1 MGVPL
6 NPIAIKKAMDVKNWV
21 DKHPLKCTST
31 FVDVQKSKDGKS
43 YLAVFEFGFA
53 TEKEAQMFKDIYDL
67 AEKFGI

>member
-6 NPIAIKKAMDVKNWV
+6 NPIAIKKAIDVKNWIE
-21 DKHPLKCTST
+21 KNPIKCTSK
-31 FVDVQKSKDGKS
+31 FVDVQKSKDGKT

-53 TEKEAQMFKDIYDL
+53 TEKEAQMFKDIYEL